1 MNVVLPKKE
10 KMNKKAVALYIV
22 SILICVLAA
31 IVVACSQYFG
41 PEKLDQMIAT
51 NTNKGVQEEVD
62 EELLIAGFD
71 ELFTN
76 QIEAYQSSV
85 NIKKI
90 DDSKDIIYPYYQKQ
104 EKQENNYDLDIC
116 IPFFNIDNEIVKKYN
131 EAIEGDFVKKAESVL
146 ESKNSNV
153 IYTVQYVATVEE
165 DILSL
170 MIRSNLKDGSSAQ
183 RVIIQTYH
191 FDLKN
196 NKEVTLED
204 LLNRKSIQI
213 ADVENKVKQQ
223 IETEQKKVE
232 DLKALGYNIFERNA
246 EDEMYQVKNTDQ
258 FFIKDGNIYLIY
270 AYGNEALTSELDLII
285 VS

>member
-51 NTNKGVQEEVD
+51 NTNKGVQKEVD

-76 QIEAYQSSV
+76 QIEAYQSNV
-85 NIKKI
+85 DIKKI
-90 DDSKDIIYPYYQKQ
+90 DDSKDIIYPYYQKN
-104 EKQENNYDLDIC
+104 EKLENRYDLYIC
-116 IPFFNIDNEIVKKYN
+116 IPFFNIDNDILKKYN

-153 IYTVQYVATVEE
+153 IYTVQYVATVED

-204 LLNRKSIQI
+204 LLERKGILI
-213 ADVENKVKQQ
+213 TDVENKVKQQ
-223 IETEQKKVE
+223 IATEQKKVE

-246 EDEMYQVKNTDQ
+246 EDEMYLVKNTDQ

-285 VS
+285 V